1 MLSYD
6 TSVGLWVQLLFLAV
20 FQDWPL
26 KSFESL
32 FFQTSSLGSAQ
43 DGPRTRVC
51 VCVLL
56 L

>member
-32 FFQTSSLGSAQ
+32 FFQTSLGSAQ

-51 VCVLL
+51 VATVSF
-56 L
+56 